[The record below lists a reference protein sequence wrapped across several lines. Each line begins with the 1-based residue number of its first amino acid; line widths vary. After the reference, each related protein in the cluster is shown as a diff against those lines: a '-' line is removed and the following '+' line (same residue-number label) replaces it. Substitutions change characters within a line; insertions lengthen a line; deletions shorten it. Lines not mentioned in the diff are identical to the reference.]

1 MSVRGHA
8 NKAVGETGE
17 QRATE
22 YLQKSGYTILE
33 RNYRSRGGEVDI
45 VARDRDG
52 CIAFVEVKT
61 RQNLSYGLPQFAV
74 TQRKQHQISKG
85 ALSWLTRNRMHGR
98 AARFDVIAVLLQDAA
113 EPKIEH
119 IINAFELAY

>member
-1 MSVRGHA
+1 MSVKNQG
-8 NKAVGETGE
+8 NKAVGEAGE

-33 RNYRSRGGEVDI
+33 RNFRSRGGEVDI

-61 RQNLSYGLPQFAV
+61 RQNLNYGLPQLAV

-98 AARFDVIAVLLQDAA
+98 TARFDVIAVLLQDATD
-113 EPKIEH
+113 PKIEH